1 MKLVTVQLLID
12 DAEMASAHI
21 EYRAV
26 YGKDAP
32 SDIAAIAND
41 LQHFA
46 YDDGAMHGSFTVLS
60 VENRIG

>member
-12 DAEMASAHI
+12 DAEMLEAHVA
-21 EYRAV
+21 YRV
-26 YGKDAP
+26 EHGKDAP

>member
-12 DAEMASAHI
+12 DTEFELSRVA
-21 EYRAV
+21 YREEH
-26 YGKDAP
+26 GKDAP

-46 YDDGAMHGSFTVLS
+46 YDDGGMHGSFMVLE
-60 VENRIG
+60 VKDMA